1 MDPSPLLSS
10 SSSTTAT
17 TTFFFSSSFS
27 DDLLFLVVARVPP
40 PWYPLA
46 RLLLTCTALN
56 GCVRRLVLA
65 ECTAM
70 EMEPRVDDDDQESTG
85 SLLNALRHVRHAK
98 AFWSVEAWFTVK
110 HGCGGGGNAWI
121 VKLDRIKGTVKA
133 RNKSWVCGKW
143 VPLKAGDNNNDNDKD
158 ERFVWCDGTMQ
169 LLLSS
174 TGARYDVK
182 EVMVDGDDDDNGA
195 CRIVELRR
203 RPWPAVAAAG
213 GGGGGE
219 GKGLARFSGFA
230 YIGAL

>member
-1 MDPSPLLSS
+1 MMDPSPLLSS
-10 SSSTTAT
+10 SSSSNT
-17 TTFFFSSSFS
+17 TTTSFFSSSSS

-46 RLLLTCTALN
+46 RLLLTCKALN

-98 AFWSVEAWFTVK
+98 AFWSVESWFTVK
-110 HGCGGGGNAWI
+110 HGRDTWI
-121 VKLDRIKGTVKA
+121 VKLDRIKGTVTA

-143 VPLKAGDNNNDNDKD
+143 VPLKACDNDKD
-158 ERFVWCDGTMQ
+158 ERFVRCDGAMQ

-174 TGARYDVK
+174 TGARY
-182 EVMVDGDDDDNGA
+182 
-195 CRIVELRR
+195 RIDLRR
-203 RPWPAVAAAG
+203 RPWPVAVAAG
-213 GGGGGE
+213 C
-219 GKGLARFSGFA
+219 GKGLAPRFSGFA

>member
-1 MDPSPLLSS
+1 MDPSPLLTSS
-10 SSSTTAT
+10 SSSTTTT
-17 TTFFFSSSFS
+17 TTFFSSSSS

-70 EMEPRVDDDDQESTG
+70 EMEPRVEGKQESTG

-98 AFWSVEAWFTVK
+98 AFWSVESWFTVK
-110 HGCGGGGNAWI
+110 HGRDTWI
-121 VKLDRIKGTVKA
+121 VKLDRIKGTVTV

-143 VPLKAGDNNNDNDKD
+143 VPLKPSDNDDDDKD
-158 ERFVWCDGTMQ
+158 ERFVWCDGAMQ

-174 TGARYDVK
+174 TGARYHID
-182 EVMVDGDDDDNGA
+182 
-195 CRIVELRR
+195 LRR
-203 RPWPAVAAAG
+203 RPWPAVVAA
-213 GGGGGE
+213 GGGE
-219 GKGLARFSGFA
+219 GKGPARFSGFA

>member
-1 MDPSPLLSS
+1 
-10 SSSTTAT
+10 
-17 TTFFFSSSFS
+17 
-27 DDLLFLVVARVPP
+27 
-40 PWYPLA
+40 
-46 RLLLTCTALN
+46 
-56 GCVRRLVLA
+56 
-65 ECTAM
+65 M

-110 HGCGGGGNAWI
+110 HGRDTWI
-121 VKLDRIKGTVKA
+121 VKLDRIKGTVTV

-143 VPLKAGDNNNDNDKD
+143 VPLKPSDDDKD
-158 ERFVWCDGTMQ
+158 ERFVWCDGAMQ

-174 TGARYDVK
+174 TGARYDVEK
-182 EVMVDGDDDDNGA
+182 VTVDSDDDDT
-195 CRIVELRR
+195 CRVVELRR
-203 RPWPAVAAAG
+203 RPWPAVAAA